1 MPLLGI
7 ISMKGLWRTLFLTPI
22 LSINHPTS
30 HTHKIVSYSSKP
42 CFHSPSPSP
51 TPHPLS
57 IDGKLSS
64 ACKKGSLSS
73 MTRNNKNKT
82 KTAIVIVSSEHHTS
96 NRKIKQAEQNSQQS
110 RALQKRQ
117 IVLNPITIIL
127 LLIQTSLFLMLH
139 RAYI

>member
-7 ISMKGLWRTLFLTPI
+7 ISMKGLWRPLFLTPI

-30 HTHKIVSYSSKP
+30 HTHKIVSYSPKP
-42 CFHSPSPSP
+42 CFHYPSP

-110 RALQKRQ
+110 RTLQKRQ
-117 IVLNPITIIL
+117 IFLNPITIIL
-127 LLIQTSLFLMLH
+127 LLIQTSLFLMIH

>member
-1 MPLLGI
+1 MLPLPL
-7 ISMKGLWRTLFLTPI
+7 P
-22 LSINHPTS
+22 H
-30 HTHKIVSYSSKP
+30 
-42 CFHSPSPSP
+42 
-51 TPHPLS
+51 PHPLS

-110 RALQKRQ
+110 RTLQKRQ

-127 LLIQTSLFLMLH
+127 LLTQTSLFLMLH

>member
-30 HTHKIVSYSSKP
+30 HTHKFVSYSPKP
-42 CFHSPSPSP
+42 CFHSPSP

>member
-7 ISMKGLWRTLFLTPI
+7 ISIKGLWRTLFLTPI

-30 HTHKIVSYSSKP
+30 RTHKFVSYSPKP
-42 CFHSPSPSP
+42 CFHSPSP

-73 MTRNNKNKT
+73 MTRNNTNKT

>member
-30 HTHKIVSYSSKP
+30 HTHKIVSYSPKP
-42 CFHSPSPSP
+42 CFHSPPP
-51 TPHPLS
+51 PILFQS
-57 IDGKLSS
+57 IGKLSS
-64 ACKKGSLSS
+64 ACKKGSLSF

>member
-30 HTHKIVSYSSKP
+30 HTHKIVSYSPKP
-42 CFHSPSPSP
+42 CFHSPPP
-51 TPHPLS
+51 PPPILFQS
-57 IDGKLSS
+57 IGKLSS

-82 KTAIVIVSSEHHTS
+82 KTAIVVVSSEHHTS

>member
-1 MPLLGI
+1 MLPLPPQP
-7 ISMKGLWRTLFLTPI
+7 PI
-22 LSINHPTS
+22 LFQSI
-30 HTHKIVSYSSKP
+30 
-42 CFHSPSPSP
+42 
-51 TPHPLS
+51 
-57 IDGKLSS
+57 GKLSS

-82 KTAIVIVSSEHHTS
+82 KTATVIVSSEHHTS

-127 LLIQTSLFLMLH
+127 LLIQTSLFLMIH